1 MTLFIIGYYSMKH
14 IYSLFFF
21 IFFLS
26 SPLLFSQK
34 SLEIKV
40 QLILKSNFSDQEK
53 IDKIQ
58 KEVLILKNYETPELG
73 NVYYE
78 LGILSFKNN
87 STNKSIQFF
96 KKSISILK
104 KNKKK
109 YSLNLNK
116 SRYYLSWIYANIGYR
131 AERIALLNE
140 IVNDKYDDFHTL
152 NAIVSLALLDIEKG
166 DYYLALNRLQLKLA
180 QKKSIKEEVF
190 LKIHLVGVFSEM
202 TENYNKNEIFSYYNT
217 IKEYQNFIETNFSAS
232 KLEKKLIY
240 DFFNN
245 IAIIY
250 ESIGDYNS
258 ALQYYTNSKVYFK
271 QQNNEYH
278 YYFVLN
284 NIGYLFGKQNKI
296 DLASNCFKEIINC
309 ATDVNQIATAYDNLA
324 YFSKQKAIDKIP
336 YYEKAIQIILE
347 QGETSFKLPSIE
359 TIVDS
364 GYQQEVMVYLVDLAS
379 NYVAT
384 YKSTSNKSYLFKAKE
399 ALHLIDELVSIIRYE
414 SSSEQSKLF
423 WIEKGVN
430 TYLLGAEV
438 CFLLNKPQEGF
449 YFMEKNKALLLQEN
463 IKTYQAKLELKV
475 PQEIRDKEYIL
486 HYEWIIA
493 EKKHQ
498 QFPNNPSIKANYIK
512 KHKEF
517 ENFITTLRNKYPEYI
532 RLKQKIDIVSLNK
545 VLGALNGNECFVT
558 YILNAEKGYGIFA
571 DKTNTH
577 FFEINNIVNLQQNI
591 ATLKKYHTQFAL
603 DKQENLLFQQT
614 SANAFKSLFPFQ
626 NALSRLK
633 GKKLTIIA
641 DGSLLNFPFEAL
653 CVNVSNKLK
662 DSYFI
667 NFTEI
672 SYLQSFSAFEKIKQ
686 WKNNASKKILFTV
699 PYQFFDKSL
708 PTLTRS
714 KDMMEQLDKYSSSTI
729 LFDKEATKEVFKEA
743 FKEYEILHLNTHA
756 GVDTKSQTPWIAF
769 SNSKMTLDELYGI
782 PNHAELVILDACKTN
797 EGQILSGEGI
807 FSLSRGFF
815 MNGTKSVLSSLW
827 NVNEKAGN
835 EIITSFYTELENGH
849 TKSKALQLAKIKY
862 LREHQL
868 SEILPYHWASFVL
881 TGSNDAI
888 EINQKW
894 YYNSTILV
902 VLGLIVIISIVYLIM
917 NKKKKV

>member
-1 MTLFIIGYYSMKH
+1 MKLKYFIYIC
-14 IYSLFFF
+14 LFFNLQ
-21 IFFLS
+21 FLFAQS
-26 SPLLFSQK
+26 VLSN
-34 SLEIKV
+34 EIKIILNSK
-40 QLILKSNFSDQEK
+40 QTDKEKLINIQNLLNKQKKNIYTSDIGIAYNELGLLQYK
-53 IDKIQ
+53 NQ
-58 KEVLILKNYETPELG
+58 LKNEA
-73 NVYYE
+73 
-78 LGILSFKNN
+78 IN
-87 STNKSIQFF
+87 SF
-96 KKSISILK
+96 KKSIQILK
-104 KNKKK
+104 AYKK
-109 YSLNLNK
+109 SNLNDLNRARNNLAWLYK
-116 SRYYLSWIYANIGYR
+116 YEGWIDKEYAT
-131 AERIALLNE
+131 LNE
-140 IVNDKYDDFHTL
+140 IINDRGNDQYTFDAQVN
-152 NAIVSLALLDIEKG
+152 ISLIDSDRG
-166 DYYLALNRLQLKLA
+166 DYFLGIKKLNLLLSNSNNLENSLVARIKIIQIFAMLAEIDSDKNIVKNIS
-180 QKKSIKEEVF
+180 SIKAHQDYIQKNFAKSQLEETKLYEF
-190 LKIHLVGVFSEM
+190 
-202 TENYNKNEIFSYYNT
+202 YNNLAN
-217 IKEYQNFIETNFSAS
+217 
-232 KLEKKLIY
+232 
-240 DFFNN
+240 
-245 IAIIY
+245 IY

-258 ALQYYTNSKVYFK
+258 ALQFYTKSKIYFK
-271 QQNNEYH
+271 KQNNEYDH
-278 YYFVLN
+278 YFVLN

-359 TIVDS
+359 TIIDS

-384 YKSTSNKSYLFKAKE
+384 YKSTTNKSYLFKAKE
-399 ALHLIDELVSIIRYE
+399 ALYLIDELVSIIRYE
-414 SSSEQSKLF
+414 STTERSKLF

-438 CFLLNKPQEGF
+438 CYLLNKPQEGF

-475 PQEIRDKEYIL
+475 PQEIRDKEYML

-498 QFPNNPSIKANYIK
+498 QFPNKPSIKANYIK

-517 ENFITTLRNKYPEYI
+517 ENFITTLRNKYPEYV
-532 RLKQKIDIVSLNK
+532 RSKQKIDIVSLSK
-545 VLGALNGNECFVT
+545 VVNSLNGNECFVT
-558 YILNAEKGYGIFA
+558 YILNDDKGYGLFA
-571 DKTNTH
+571 DKSNTH
-577 FFEINNIVNLQQNI
+577 FFEIQHITNLQQNI
-591 ATLKKYHTQFAL
+591 ETLKKYNTQFTF
-603 DKQENLLFQQT
+603 DKQERTQFQQIST
-614 SANAFKSLFPFQ
+614 KVFKSLFPFP
-626 NALSRLK
+626 NALTSLEN
-633 GKKLTIIA
+633 KKLTIIA
-641 DGSLLNFPFEAL
+641 DGFLLNLPFEAL
-653 CVNVSNKLK
+653 CVNNSSGLK

-667 NFTEI
+667 NFSEI

-686 WKNNASKKILFTV
+686 WKNNATKKLLLTV
-699 PYQFFDKSL
+699 PYQFSDKSL

-714 KDMMEQLDKYSSSTI
+714 KDVIEQLEKYSSSMI
-729 LFDKEATKEVFKEA
+729 LFDKEATKEGFKEA
-743 FKEYEILHLNTHA
+743 VKEHKILHLNTHA
-756 GVDTKSQTPWIAF
+756 GVDTKTQTPWIAF
-769 SNSKMTLDELYGI
+769 SNAKMTLDELYGI
-782 PNHAELVILDACKTN
+782 PNQAELVILDACKTN

-815 MNGTKSVLSSLW
+815 MNGAKSVLSSLW

-835 EIITSFYTELENGH
+835 EIITSFYTELENGY

-868 SEILPYHWASFVL
+868 LEVLPYHWASFVL

-894 YYNSTILV
+894 YYNSAILV